1 MGTIVQKFGG
11 SSVADAAKLKRAAER
26 IVRAKRAG
34 NKVIAV
40 VSARGDLTDE
50 LIDLSRQITSRPPRR
65 EMDMLLSTGE
75 QQSVALLA
83 MAVDE
88 IGEKALSFAGAQ
100 IGIVTDSF
108 HTKAKI
114 KNIDPTR
121 IIEALEADRIAIVA
135 GFQGVD
141 ENYNLTTLGRGGS
154 DTTAV
159 ALAAVLKA
167 DVCEI
172 FTDVDGVYTADPRIV
187 KDARKIKRLSYDE
200 MLELAS
206 LGAQVMQAR
215 SIEFAKKY
223 DVAIHVRGSFSE
235 NEGTMIVREVPEME
249 GIVVS
254 GAAVSKNEAKV
265 TLRGVP
271 DKPGVA
277 AAVLRGF
284 AADNINVDVI
294 IQNTSAAGLADMSLT
309 VGKTDLRE
317 ACAVAESLVADLG
330 AGGFEVDEGIAKLSV
345 VGIGMRSHTGVAEK
359 MFTALAAEGIN
370 IQMISTSEIKISVV
384 VDESLADRAL
394 KAVHAAFE
402 LEKEPAQQ

>member
-1 MGTIVQKFGG
+1 MGITVQKFGG
-11 SSVADAAKLKRAAER
+11 SSVGDAAR
-26 IVRAKRAG
+26 IRRVAQLIVDAKRAG
-34 NKVIAV
+34 NHVISV

-50 LIDLSRQITSRPPRR
+50 LIVLSQQVSTTPPRR

-83 MAVDE
+83 MAVDAL
-88 IGEKALSFAGAQ
+88 GEEAISFAGAQ

-121 IIEALEADRIAIVA
+121 IIEALEAGKIAIVA

-141 ENYNLTTLGRGGS
+141 ENSNLTTLGRGGS

-159 ALAAVLKA
+159 ALAAVLNA

-172 FTDVDGVYTADPRIV
+172 YTDVDGIYTADPRIV
-187 KDARKIKRLSYDE
+187 ADARKIERLSYDE

-223 DVAIHVRGSFSE
+223 DVAIHVRSSF
-235 NEGTMIVREVPEME
+235 NNTIGTYIVREAAEME

-254 GAAVSKNEAKV
+254 GAAVSKDEAKIA
-265 TLRGVP
+265 LRGVP
-271 DKPGVA
+271 DKPGIA
-277 AAVLRGF
+277 ASILGGF
-284 AADNINVDVI
+284 ASHNINVDVI
-294 IQNTSAAGLADMSLT
+294 IQNTSEAGLADMSLT
-309 VGKTDLRE
+309 VSKADLPDARS
-317 ACAVAESLVADLG
+317 VAEALVVDLG
-330 AGGFEVDEGIAKLSV
+330 ASGFECDENIAKLSV
-345 VGIGMRSHTGVAEK
+345 VGIGMRSHTGVAER
-359 MFTALAAEGIN
+359 MFSALAEEGIN

-384 VDESLADRAL
+384 VDEGLADKAL
-394 KAVHAAFE
+394 MAVHRAFD
-402 LEKEPAQQ
+402 LQNSPF

>member
-1 MGTIVQKFGG
+1 MGVMVQKFGG
-11 SSVADAAKLKRAAER
+11 SSVADAARIKRVAAR
-26 IVRAKRAG
+26 IVEAKRAG
-34 NKVIAV
+34 NHVIAV

-50 LIDLSRQITSRPPRR
+50 LIDLSRRVSDRPPRR

-83 MAVDE
+83 MAVDAL
-88 IGEKALSFAGAQ
+88 GEEAISFAGAQ

-114 KNIDPTR
+114 KNIDPSR
-121 IIEALEADRIAIVA
+121 IIEAIEADKIAIVA

-141 ENYNLTTLGRGGS
+141 ERANLTTLGRGGS

-159 ALAAVLKA
+159 AIAAVLKA

-172 FTDVDGVYTADPRIV
+172 YTDVDGVYTADPRIV
-187 KDARKIKRLSYDE
+187 PDARKIKRLSYDE

-223 DVAIHVRGSFSE
+223 DVPIHVRSSFNNS
-235 NEGTMIVREVPEME
+235 EGTYIVREAAEME

-254 GAAVSKNEAKV
+254 GAAVSKDEAKI

-271 DKPGVA
+271 DRPGVA
-277 AAVLRGF
+277 ARVLGGF
-284 AADNINVDVI
+284 ASHNINVDVI

-309 VGKTDLRE
+309 VGKADLTDARE
-317 ACAVAESLVADLG
+317 VAESLAEELD
-330 AGGFEVDEGIAKLSV
+330 AAGFECDENIAKLSV
-345 VGIGMRSHTGVAEK
+345 VGIGMRSHTGIAEK
-359 MFTALAAEGIN
+359 MFKALADEGIN

-384 VDESLADRAL
+384 IDAPLADKAL
-394 KAVHAAFE
+394 RAVHRAFE
-402 LEKEPAQQ
+402 LDKISA

>member
-1 MGTIVQKFGG
+1 MGITVKKFGG
-11 SSVADAAKLKRAAER
+11 SSVADASCIKRVAER
-26 IVRAKRAG
+26 IVQAKRAG
-34 NKVIAV
+34 SQVIAV

-50 LIDLSRQITSRPPRR
+50 LIDISRQVSERPPRR

-75 QQSVALLA
+75 QQSVALVA
-83 MAVDE
+83 MAVDAL
-88 IGEKALSFAGAQ
+88 GEEAISFAGAQ

-121 IIEALEADRIAIVA
+121 IIEALEAEKIAIVA

-141 ENYNLTTLGRGGS
+141 ERSNLTTLGRGGS

-159 ALAAVLKA
+159 ALAAALKA

-172 FTDVDGVYTADPRIV
+172 YTDVDGVYTADPRIV
-187 KDARKIKRLSYDE
+187 ADARKIDRMSYDE

-223 DVAIHVRGSFSE
+223 DVPIHVRSSF
-235 NEGTMIVREVPEME
+235 NNNRGTYVVREAVEME

-254 GAAVSKNEAKV
+254 GAAVSKDEAKI
-265 TLRGVP
+265 TLRGLP
-271 DKPGVA
+271 DRPGVA
-277 AAVLRGF
+277 ARVLGGF
-284 AADNINVDVI
+284 ASHNINIDVI
-294 IQNTSAAGLADMSLT
+294 IQNTSASGLADMSLT
-309 VGKTDLRE
+309 VGKADLHDAR
-317 ACAVAESLVADLG
+317 AVAESLIAELDAQGV
-330 AGGFEVDEGIAKLSV
+330 ECDEEIAKLSV

-359 MFTALAAEGIN
+359 MFSALAAEGIN

-384 VDESLADRAL
+384 IDAPLADKAL
-394 KAVHAAFE
+394 RAVHRAFE
-402 LEKEPAQQ
+402 LHKEPA